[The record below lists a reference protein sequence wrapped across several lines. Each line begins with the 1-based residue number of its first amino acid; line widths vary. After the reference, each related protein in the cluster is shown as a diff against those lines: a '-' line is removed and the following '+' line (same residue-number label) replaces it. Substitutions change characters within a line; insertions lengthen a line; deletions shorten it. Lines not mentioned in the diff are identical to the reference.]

1 MTNEWKPLGYDIFK
15 EGELKIKRIHKIDN
29 VSVDD
34 MEVILVALK
43 DLITSDTEAL
53 GRMVGSV
60 YSRSREIRIARAE
73 DVASCITATMQP
85 IEAAIREKSKYE
97 DM

>member
-43 DLITSDTEAL
+43 DLITCLLYTSPSPRD
-53 GRMVGSV
+53 S
-60 YSRSREIRIARAE
+60 
-73 DVASCITATMQP
+73 
-85 IEAAIREKSKYE
+85 
-97 DM
+97 